1 MMIMNEAEEVAGEGL
16 SEGGSLSSI
25 VSAMVQVHAMV
36 VLSCILSGQES
47 VAAP

>member
-1 MMIMNEAEEVAGEGL
+1 MNEAEEVAGDQGL

-25 VSAMVQVHAMV
+25 GKSATVQVHAMV
-36 VLSCILSGQES
+36 VLSCNLLSGQES